1 MSVPVIGSSTEIL
14 QTPPSG
20 RGNAPGSPESQA
32 ADCFQGA
39 CRQQSRGNFLHHIN
53 GLKLRRIGAST
64 TQWASAA
71 SGSTTQWATV
81 ASAWFCTQQSG
92 SGAENPSHRG
102 RRRNQSLKSSD
113 SAAEIK

>member
-1 MSVPVIGSSTEIL
+1 MSVPGIRSSTEML
-14 QTPPSG
+14 QAPPSG
-20 RGNAPGSPESQA
+20 RGNAPGSPES

-39 CRQQSRGNFLHHIN
+39 CHEQSRRNFLHHIN

-71 SGSTTQWATV
+71 SGSTTQWATA
-81 ASAWFCTQQSG
+81 ASTWFCAHQSE

-102 RRRNQSLKSSD
+102 WCRNQSLKSSD